1 MTTLEFL
8 RAELAPAPGRLHA
21 TIRVVVASMI
31 VLATSMTLEVP
42 EIALSLFIVVFI
54 TMMVPGVSTQNSVFV
69 AIGGIIA
76 IIALTVALAT
86 TMLVYRF
93 TLNYPPL
100 RLAAMALGFFVGVYL
115 MRVFVLGAAGWVF
128 GFVVLV
134 TQAYVDLFPGPEPMV
149 RAILWVW
156 VVIAYPAVLAIA
168 LGLVL
173 FPADPEPLLRRELA
187 ARLDAIARAVKAP
200 PGSDEAK
207 AAAAALIGFMLQG
220 AAPLQKLLHLAGIKD
235 SGLKARHAEISA
247 RIDYIQDLVASAA
260 RLGDLAPGPAAAA
273 RERIAGVLAQGAA
286 PIGGHAA
293 EHAEKGAK
301 SGPGPFAADALS
313 NPRYVQFALKATLAS
328 MLCYVT
334 YTALDWPGIHTCM
347 MTCAIIAL
355 GSAGATMHKGT
366 LRLVGVAIGGSLA
379 LFAIVFIVP
388 HLTTLPGLMLLFAPV
403 IALGAW
409 VAMGRE
415 RTAYIG
421 LQIVFSFALAVL
433 QGFAPS
439 TDVTEFRDRI
449 VGVILAVMVMAL
461 VFTWVWPER
470 AASSMVES
478 LRAALGRLKE
488 LAAGTAN
495 PRAVRAAAWQSLAEA
510 ERFAELAAF
519 ESEST
524 AGAGAAHRRRI
535 IGLIDRTKRALLL
548 QPV

>member
-1 MTTLEFL
+1 
-8 RAELAPAPGRLHA
+8 
-21 TIRVVVASMI
+21 
-31 VLATSMTLEVP
+31 
-42 EIALSLFIVVFI
+42 
-54 TMMVPGVSTQNSVFV
+54 
-69 AIGGIIA
+69 
-76 IIALTVALAT
+76 
-86 TMLVYRF
+86 
-93 TLNYPPL
+93 
-100 RLAAMALGFFVGVYL
+100 
-115 MRVFVLGAAGWVF
+115 
-128 GFVVLV
+128 
-134 TQAYVDLFPGPEPMV
+134 MV
-149 RAILWVW
+149 RAVLWLWMTIV
-156 VVIAYPAVLAIA
+156 YPAVITIA
-168 LGLVL
+168 VNLLL
-173 FPADPEPLLRRELA
+173 LPADPEPLLRDELA
-187 ARLDAIARAVKAP
+187 ARRDAIERAVKQA
-200 PGSDEAK
+200 PGSRE
-207 AAAAALIGFMLQG
+207 ALIGFMMQG
-220 AAPLQKLLHLAGIKD
+220 TAPLLKLLHLAGIRD
-235 SGLKARHAEISA
+235 GTLKARHAEYAA
-247 RIDYIQDLVASAA
+247 RIEQIQDLVAAAA
-260 RLGDLAPGPAAAA
+260 RLDDLTPEAAAA
-273 RERIAGVLAQGAA
+273 ERDRIAGLLAQGAA
-286 PIGGHAA
+286 PVAGEHAA
-293 EHAEKGAK
+293 TA
-301 SGPGPFAADALS
+301 PQRPFVADAFT
-313 NPRYVQFALKATLAS
+313 NPRYVQFSLKATLAAT
-328 MLCYVT
+328 LCYVI

-524 AGAGAAHRRRI
+524 TGAGAAHRRRI

>member
-21 TIRVVVASMI
+21 TIRVVVASMV

-42 EIALSLFIVVFI
+42 EVALSLFIVLFI

-76 IIALTVALAT
+76 LVALTVALAT

-100 RLAAMALGFFVGVYL
+100 RLLAMALGFFVGVYL
-115 MRVFVLGAAGWVF
+115 MRVFVPGAAGWVF

-235 SGLKARHAEISA
+235 SGMKARHAEISA

-260 RLGDLAPGPAAAA
+260 RLGDLAPGPAAAV
-273 RERIAGVLAQGAA
+273 RERIAGALAQGAA

-301 SGPGPFAADALS
+301 SGPGPFAADAFS

-449 VGVILAVMVMAL
+449 VGVILAVTVMAL

-519 ESEST
+519 EPEST
-524 AGAGAAHRRRI
+524 TGAGAAHRRRI
-535 IGLIDRTKRALLL
+535 IGLIERTKRALLL

>member
-21 TIRVVVASMI
+21 TIRVVVASMV

-42 EIALSLFIVVFI
+42 EVALSLFIVVFI

-69 AIGGIIA
+69 AIGGIVA
-76 IIALTVALAT
+76 LVALTIALTT

-100 RLAAMALGFFVGVYL
+100 RLLAMALGFFVGVYL

-200 PGSDEAK
+200 PGGDEAK

-220 AAPLQKLLHLAGIKD
+220 AAPLQKLLHLGGIKD

-260 RLGDLAPGPAAAA
+260 RLGDLAPGPAAAE
-273 RERIAGVLAQGAA
+273 RERLAGALAQGAA

-301 SGPGPFAADALS
+301 SGPGPFAADAFS

-524 AGAGAAHRRRI
+524 TGAGAAHRRRI